1 MKKVLT
7 KEMVGGSYTINSIQR
22 VENHKEVK
30 VFIVTCEHWSEPHTV
45 SFIKADYGYFI
56 KDLTIGKQTKVGQ
69 KWSELRTLTDYFNDI
84 DIAEQNFEKGYGKK
98 I

>member
-22 VENHKEVK
+22 VENLSCIK
-30 VFIVTCEHWSEPHTV
+30 VFIVTCENWTEPHTV
-45 SFIKADYGYFI
+45 SFIKAENNYYI
-56 KDLTIGKQTKVGQ
+56 KDYTLGRMLTMRD
-69 KWSELRTLTDYFNDI
+69 KWSSLKNLTDFFIDI
-84 DIAEQNFEKGYGKK
+84 DVAEQNFEKGYGKK